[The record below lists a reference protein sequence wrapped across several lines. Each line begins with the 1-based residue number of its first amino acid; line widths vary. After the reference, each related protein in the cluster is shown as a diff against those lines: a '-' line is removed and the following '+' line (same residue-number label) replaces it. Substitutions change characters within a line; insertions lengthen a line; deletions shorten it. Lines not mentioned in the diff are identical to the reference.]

1 MLQKV
6 RQYIQSFHMLN
17 KKDGIVVGVSGGA
30 DSVALLLVLQEL
42 REEWELQL
50 YVVHVNHGIRVEAA
64 EDAEYV
70 RMLCDKLEV
79 PFYLFEADIPAMAK
93 EQGMSEEEMGRLYR
107 YQCFEQVIS
116 QVGADK
122 VAVAHHMDDQ
132 AETLLFHLVRGSRL
146 AGAGG
151 MRPVTDGK
159 IIRPLLSCRKV
170 ELVDWL
176 REKKV
181 GWKEDVTNAD
191 NQYARNSIRNQVIP
205 VLEQVNAQAV
215 YHMAGFAEEMNAYQ
229 AYFQRAVDIYISEHV
244 RVATQHVSEALDFTS
259 KIKDEEIRSCK
270 EVVCNCWCEREHL
283 LQQEKIFAKA
293 VIYGMLVKVCGRKK
307 DIGSVHV
314 ETMYELLQKQSGKKL
329 SLPYGVEAE
338 ISYEKLIIRK
348 SLEEIEQDA
357 AKLQELEILVS
368 PADFFEVKEQLIEL
382 PGKKHLKM
390 VCFYR
395 EQYLKKEWDCLVE
408 EAINS
413 KNNYT
418 KYFECD
424 TIKDTLC
431 VRVSKSEDSL
441 VVTESGGRKKLSRY
455 FIDAKI
461 PVEQRKSIFVLAAGN
476 NVLWILGK
484 RRCETYKVTTQSTI
498 IMKVTYEGV

>member
-1 MLQKV
+1 
-6 RQYIQSFHMLN
+6 
-17 KKDGIVVGVSGGA
+17 
-30 DSVALLLVLQEL
+30 
-42 REEWELQL
+42 
-50 YVVHVNHGIRVEAA
+50 
-64 EDAEYV
+64 
-70 RMLCDKLEV
+70 
-79 PFYLFEADIPAMAK
+79 
-93 EQGMSEEEMGRLYR
+93 
-107 YQCFEQVIS
+107 
-116 QVGADK
+116 
-122 VAVAHHMDDQ
+122 
-132 AETLLFHLVRGSRL
+132 
-146 AGAGG
+146 
-151 MRPVTDGK
+151 
-159 IIRPLLSCRKV
+159 
-170 ELVDWL
+170 
-176 REKKV
+176 
-181 GWKEDVTNAD
+181 
-191 NQYARNSIRNQVIP
+191 
-205 VLEQVNAQAV
+205 
-215 YHMAGFAEEMNAYQ
+215 
-229 AYFQRAVDIYISEHV
+229 
-244 RVATQHVSEALDFTS
+244 
-259 KIKDEEIRSCK
+259 
-270 EVVCNCWCEREHL
+270 
-283 LQQEKIFAKA
+283 
-293 VIYGMLVKVCGRKK
+293 
-307 DIGSVHV
+307 V
-314 ETMYELLQKQSGKKL
+314 ETVYELLQKQSGKKL

-348 SLEEIEQDA
+348 SLEEMEQDA

-382 PGKKHLKM
+382 PRKKHLKIIF
-390 VCFYR
+390 FYR
-395 EQYLKKEWDCLVE
+395 EQYSKKEWDCLVQ